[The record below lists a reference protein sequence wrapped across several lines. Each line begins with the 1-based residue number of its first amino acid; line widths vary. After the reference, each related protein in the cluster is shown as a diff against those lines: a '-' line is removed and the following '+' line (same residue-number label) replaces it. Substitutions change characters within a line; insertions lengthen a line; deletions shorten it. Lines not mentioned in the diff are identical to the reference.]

1 LAGQSQTVKR
11 IYIANDDHTDYMW
24 TANEAQYD
32 TAFVKMLDYYL
43 LQIDSTKDNPSDFQ
57 ARFNCDGS
65 YWLTV
70 YEKYRSPTQFN
81 KLIEAIRSGHVS
93 SPLTALVSTYG
104 AQPTEAVIRGMYAAG
119 QLERRFDVRFPL
131 AVSME
136 AFGRGHRKW
145 VNHPFLEF

>member
-57 ARFNCDGS
+57 ARFICAVCLPLVFLAKIKKGEVVD
-65 YWLTV
+65 
-70 YEKYRSPTQFN
+70 
-81 KLIEAIRSGHVS
+81 VS
-93 SPLTALVSTYG
+93 SA
-104 AQPTEAVIRGMYAAG
+104 
-119 QLERRFDVRFPL
+119 
-131 AVSME
+131 
-136 AFGRGHRKW
+136 H
-145 VNHPFLEF
+145 